1 VGQGLF
7 ITGAGT
13 EIGKTLI
20 ACALVHHLRRAKRPV
35 KVLKP
40 IISGFDPDVA
50 EESDTGL
57 LLRAAG
63 IKVTDSAI
71 AEASPWRYAD
81 PISPNM
87 AAARTGT
94 PIDMDAVLDHCRAAL
109 AGDAFT
115 LIEGVGGVM
124 APLTDEITVLD
135 WMAALGLPAVVVTG
149 SYLGA
154 ISHTLT
160 AVSVLIERAVPIRA
174 VVVSESLDQPVPMAE
189 TANTIASFMPHLP
202 VMAIPRIAPI
212 DRPWE
217 AIDGLGELLED

>member
-1 VGQGLF
+1 MSQGLF

-20 ACALVHHLRRAKRPV
+20 ACALAHHLRRAKRPV

-40 IISGFDPDVA
+40 IISGFDPDLA
-50 EESDTGL
+50 ETSDTGL

-63 IKVTDSAI
+63 VKVTKSAI
-71 AEASPWRYAD
+71 AEASPWRFAE

-94 PIDMDAVLDHCRAAL
+94 PIDMDAVMTHCRAAL
-109 AGDAFT
+109 SDDAFT

-124 APLTDEITVLD
+124 APLTDEATVLD
-135 WMAALGLPAVVVTG
+135 WIAALGLPAVLVGG

-154 ISHTLT
+154 MSHTLT
-160 AVSVLIERAVPIRA
+160 AVSALIERAVPIRA
-174 VVVSESLDQPVPMAE
+174 VVVSESLDQPVPLAE
-189 TANTIASFMPHLP
+189 TANTIAGFMPHLP
-202 VMAIPRIAPI
+202 VIGVPRIAPI
-212 DRPWE
+212 DKPWE